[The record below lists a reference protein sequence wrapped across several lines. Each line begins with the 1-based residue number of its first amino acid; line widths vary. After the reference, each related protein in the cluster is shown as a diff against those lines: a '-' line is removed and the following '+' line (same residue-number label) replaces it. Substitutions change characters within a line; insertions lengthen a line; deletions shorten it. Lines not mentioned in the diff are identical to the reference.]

1 MVIRTLSVCVKK
13 TDIEHDYCFLHKLYL
28 LASRKLVFSAT
39 AIGDLLEKSEIVKF
53 LVKLFKESNLESSRC
68 VYLMNYLSLYARGLE
83 RRIKGESI
91 NRN

>member
-1 MVIRTLSVCVKK
+1 MVIRTLSVSVKK

-28 LASRKLVFSAT
+28 LATQKLVFSAT

-68 VYLMNYLSLYARGLE
+68 VHVFNELSFLE